1 MHRHVRLLT
10 ALCLAA
16 PAALAGE
23 DEREKPG
30 QRLNFGNLELGLT
43 LDAGLGLFGVTNAQN
58 GLGSLSS
65 NGVRQ
70 GGRRWAEGYVS
81 PGLGRVSTE

>member
-1 MHRHVRLLT
+1 MRRLLKLL
-10 ALCLAA
+10 AAFCLAA
-16 PAALAGE
+16 PAAFAAD
-23 DEREKPG
+23 DEHEKPG

-43 LDAGLGLFGVTNAQN
+43 LDAGLGLFSVTNAQN

-70 GGRRWAEGYVS
+70 GRPA
-81 PGLGRVSTE
+81 LGRSLCRPRH